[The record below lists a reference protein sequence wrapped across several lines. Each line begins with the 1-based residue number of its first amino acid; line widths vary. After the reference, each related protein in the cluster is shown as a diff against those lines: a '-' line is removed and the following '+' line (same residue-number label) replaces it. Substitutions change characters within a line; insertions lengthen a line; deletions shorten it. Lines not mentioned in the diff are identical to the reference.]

1 MNRRLSLA
9 PSSARPSRVDAPRR
23 RASCPSAESKIS
35 ETMNSPNPMRFVQR
49 SWYANRC
56 PATTPITSDHNVTW
70 SAEIPVGTSARAI
83 RMPIGRKK
91 WRSTHSS
98 TACPLCDKSLCGFTE
113 HVFHR
118 GERTHRLLL
127 LDHEG
132 WVNADL
138 GVVDHRQHTTR
149 QQRVENPAC
158 GLLVEQPAR
167 PRHDQVHPEQQPP
180 PAHVRDDRELGFPTL
195 HFREHLATQ
204 AARMLHQTVLHD
216 RLDRHVC
223 GRRGERIAA
232 IRTG

>member
-9 PSSARPSRVDAPRR
+9 PSRARPSRVEAPRS

-70 SAEIPVGTSARAI
+70 SAEIPVGTSARAM

-98 TACPLCDKSLCGFTE
+98 TAWPLCDKSLCGFTQ
-113 HVFHR
+113 HVLH
-118 GERTHRLLL
+118 GGQRTHRLVL

-132 WVNADL
+132 RIDPNL
-138 GVVDHRQHTTR
+138 GVVDHREHAAR
-149 QQRVENPAC
+149 EQRVENPTRR
-158 GLLVEQPAR
+158 LLVEELAR
-167 PRHDQVHPEQQPP
+167 PRDDQVHS
-180 PAHVRDDRELGFPTL
+180 
-195 HFREHLATQ
+195 
-204 AARMLHQTVLHD
+204 
-216 RLDRHVC
+216 
-223 GRRGERIAA
+223 
-232 IRTG
+232 